1 MKSVDTASRRSSAA
15 GRTIRQNEP
24 TTASR
29 RRRRVIALVVALAVG
44 IAYVVSAAPGEHQG
58 LLASLAMCGP
68 WARSLTE
75 APYLA
80 ENDAAMSKMMKDM
93 APKPT
98 GDVDHDFVA
107 MMVPHHQGAIEM
119 AQAVLR
125 YGHNEQVRRI
135 AQEIIVDQLQEIA
148 AMRLATGDPLPASIA
163 SPTQLSPSDG
173 IVATSIE
180 RDPTQISQEY

>member
-1 MKSVDTASRRSSAA
+1 MNSVDTASRRSSAA

-24 TTASR
+24 TTAR
-29 RRRRVIALVVALAVG
+29 RRRHWAIALVVALAGG
-44 IAYVVSAAPGEHQG
+44 IAYVVSAAPGERQG
-58 LLASLAMCGP
+58 LLASLAMCSP

-80 ENDAAMSKMMKDM
+80 ESDAAMSKMMKDM
-93 APKPT
+93 ALKPT

-163 SPTQLSPSDG
+163 SPTQPPPSDG
-173 IVATSIE
+173 IVAASIK
-180 RDPTQISQEY
+180 RDPIQISQEY